1 MDLLNLRDLMDP
13 ALFDWV
19 VLPGIIFLARLTDVT
34 LGTLRILFISR
45 SLRYTAPIV
54 GFFESLIWLFAIS
67 QIVQNLNNAACYLA
81 FASGFASGSYVG
93 IYLESKLAMGMVCV
107 RAVTPD
113 DATELIQYLREQ
125 QFGVTS
131 VSAMGVSGQVRLIWS
146 VIKRKEMPQFME
158 IVKTYNPKA
167 FISVEDVRSAHEGFF
182 PQKDESSWRHFGLQR
197 K

>member
-1 MDLLNLRDLMDP
+1 MDLFDLRAVMDP
-13 ALFDWV
+13 TLFDWV
-19 VLPGIIFLARLTDVT
+19 VLPAIIFTARLTDVT

-54 GFFESLIWLFAIS
+54 GFFESMIWLFAIS
-67 QIVQNLNNAACYLA
+67 QIVQNLNNVACYFA

-93 IYLESKLAMGMVCV
+93 IYLENKLAMGMVCV

-113 DATELIQYLREQ
+113 DATELIQYLREN

-131 VSAMGVSGQVRLIWS
+131 VSATGVSGQVRLIWS
-146 VIKRKEMPQFME
+146 VIKRKEMKAFMD
-158 IVKTYNPKA
+158 IVKQHNPRA

-182 PQKDESSWRHFGLQR
+182 PPKLPR
-197 K
+197 

>member
-1 MDLLNLRDLMDP
+1 MDLVNLREMMDP
-13 ALFDWV
+13 SVFDWF
-19 VLPGIIFLARLTDVT
+19 VLPAIIFFARLTDVT

-45 SLRYTAPIV
+45 SLRYTAPVV

-67 QIVQNLNNAACYLA
+67 QIVQNLNNVACYFA

-93 IYLESKLAMGMVCV
+93 IYLENKLAMGLVCV

-113 DATELIQYLREQ
+113 DASELIHYLREN

-131 VSAMGVSGQVRLIWS
+131 VSALGVSGQVRLIWS
-146 VIKRKEMPQFME
+146 VIKRKEMKAFMD

-167 FISVEDVRSAHEGFF
+167 FISVEDVRTAHEGFF
-182 PQKDESSWRHFGLQR
+182 PPKDESAFRHLGLQR

>member
-1 MDLLNLRDLMDP
+1 MELFDLRSMMDP
-13 ALFDWV
+13 TLFDWV
-19 VLPGIIFLARLTDVT
+19 VLPAIIFTARLTDVT

-93 IYLESKLAMGMVCV
+93 IFLENKLAMGMVCV

-113 DATELIQYLREQ
+113 DATELIQYLREN

-131 VSAMGVSGQVRLIWS
+131 VSATGVSGQVRLIWS
-146 VIKRKEMPQFME
+146 VIKRKEMKAFMD
-158 IVKTYNPKA
+158 IVKQHNPRA
-167 FISVEDVRSAHEGFF
+167 FISVEDVRTAHEGFF
-182 PQKDESSWRHFGLQR
+182 PPKVRT
-197 K
+197 

>member
-1 MDLLNLRDLMDP
+1 MDLLNLRDMIDP

-19 VLPGIIFLARLTDVT
+19 VLPGIIFIARLTDVT

-67 QIVQNLNNAACYLA
+67 QIVQNLNNVACYFA

-113 DATELIQYLREQ
+113 DATELIQYLREH

-182 PQKDESSWRHFGLQR
+182 PRKDESSWRHFGLQR

>member
-1 MDLLNLRDLMDP
+1 MDLVNLREMMDP
-13 ALFDWV
+13 SVFDWF
-19 VLPGIIFLARLTDVT
+19 VLPAIIFFARLTDVT

-45 SLRYTAPIV
+45 SLRYTAPLV

-67 QIVQNLNNAACYLA
+67 QIVQNLNNVACYFA

-93 IYLESKLAMGMVCV
+93 IYLESKLAMGLVCV

-113 DATELIQYLREQ
+113 DASELIHYLREH

-131 VSAMGVSGQVRLIWS
+131 VSALGVSGQVRLIWS
-146 VIKRKEMPQFME
+146 VIKRKEMKAFMD

-167 FISVEDVRSAHEGFF
+167 FISVEDVRTAHEGFF
-182 PQKDESSWRHFGLQR
+182 PPRDESSFRHLGLQR

>member
-1 MDLLNLRDLMDP
+1 MDLLNLREMMDP

-113 DATELIQYLREQ
+113 DATELIQYLRDK

-158 IVKTYNPKA
+158 IVKTYNPRA

>member
-167 FISVEDVRSAHEGFF
+167 FISVEDVRAAHEGFF
-182 PQKDESSWRHFGLQR
+182 PPKDESSWRHFGLQR

>member
-67 QIVQNLNNAACYLA
+67 QIVQNLNNAACYFA

-146 VIKRKEMPQFME
+146 VIKRKEMPQFMQ

>member
-1 MDLLNLRDLMDP
+1 MDLVNLREMMDP
-13 ALFDWV
+13 SIFDWF
-19 VLPGIIFLARLTDVT
+19 VLPAIIFFARLTDVT

-45 SLRYTAPIV
+45 SLRYTAPVV

-67 QIVQNLNNAACYLA
+67 QIVQNLNNAACYFA

-93 IYLESKLAMGMVCV
+93 IFLENKLAMGLVCV

-113 DATELIQYLREQ
+113 DASELIHYLREH

-146 VIKRKEMPQFME
+146 VIKRKEMPAFMN

-167 FISVEDVRSAHEGFF
+167 FISVEDVRTAHEGFF
-182 PQKDESSWRHFGLQR
+182 PPKDESAFRHLGLQR